1 MNSES
6 KNYRVIIV
14 ILLLAAVATIIYLV
28 SLKLAY
34 PLFQNTRLA
43 DPLAELHSLFPL
55 YYIAIGIIV
64 LSGVACFV
72 FRIQN
77 RGIHLLLLLLLAI
90 MLWYTPNYLAG
101 YVHQPD
107 GPRDLGVALEIPQ
120 VLHGVSFP
128 NAGYGLDFP
137 TSYILSYSLMHIT
150 GIEPLSYLHLFP
162 LISLCLFTL
171 LCYVFA
177 SRLFSPLAAFIT
189 TLLAMIGLHYIFFLP
204 GAHAVGVLLLVTAL
218 VLLWRQDTTS
228 RILTFLAIAAV
239 IICHPIS
246 PLLLTAFLAA
256 ALIVNFSRRLVKSQV
271 VVMAMLVVCIGGWF
285 IWPSLPL
292 AAGLPAEIPSVT
304 EETSE
309 WAGDLQGYIFP
320 SELETT
326 ELFLLG
332 TPFIYGGIFNLN
344 KGVYLLYALL
354 ALAAIGYIFYRS
366 SSQRRRPRDFIKNLG
381 GLSRGEAFLV
391 ISVLVLIILT
401 ILLGE
406 REHVLIERGLTFTI
420 LAISGLVASITIR
433 TYEPATI
440 VVKRFIGLAMI
451 VVVLFLTLSF
461 PVVAYSIDAYTS
473 FPISEE
479 AGLKFLADCAPL
491 NTKTLAITAEG
502 QMTLYRP
509 YIVTPVK
516 LRSRSSLDQGDIFA
530 FRRSGY
536 YYAAMR
542 HELSFEDN
550 WFTRYQSVA
559 NTSSEFDRIYSSP
572 TTVIFMKIGTPQDES
587 SLSNPRISS

>member
-1 MNSES
+1 VNSET
-6 KNYRVIIV
+6 KNYRAITV
-14 ILLLAAVATIIYLV
+14 ILLLAIVATIIYLV

-55 YYIAIGIIV
+55 YYVAIGIMA
-64 LSGVACFV
+64 LLGVACFIY
-72 FRIQN
+72 RIEN
-77 RGIHLLLLLLLAI
+77 RGIHILLLLLLAI
-90 MLWYTPNYLAG
+90 MLWYTPNSLAG
-101 YVHQPD
+101 YVYQPD
-107 GPRDLGVALEIPQ
+107 GPRDLGVALQIPQ

-150 GIEPLSYLHLFP
+150 GIEQLSYLHLFP
-162 LISLCLFTL
+162 LIALCFFTL
-171 LCYVFA
+171 LCYAFA
-177 SRLFSPLAAFIT
+177 SRLFGSRAAFIAV
-189 TLLAMIGLHYIFFLP
+189 LFAMIGLHYIFFLP
-204 GAHAVGVLLLVTAL
+204 GAHAVGGLLLLTAL

-246 PLLLTAFLAA
+246 PLLLVVFLAA
-256 ALIVNFSRRLVKSQV
+256 MLIANFSRRLVKSQV

-292 AAGLPAEIPSVT
+292 AAGQPAEIPSVT

-309 WAGDLQGYIFP
+309 WAGELQGYIFP

-326 ELFLLG
+326 TLFLFG

-381 GLSRGEAFLV
+381 GLSRGEAFLA

-440 VVKRFIGLAMI
+440 VVKRFINPAMI
-451 VVVLFLTLSF
+451 VIVLFLTLSF

-473 FPISEE
+473 FPTSEE
-479 AGLKFLADCAPL
+479 AGLKFLASYAPL
-491 NTKTLAITAEG
+491 DTETLATTAEG

-509 YIVTPVK
+509 YIADPVP
-516 LRSRSSLDQGDIFA
+516 LSSPASLDRGDVFA
-530 FRRSGY
+530 FRSTGY

-542 HELSFEDN
+542 FDLSLEDN
-550 WFTRYQSVA
+550 WFTRYQSVV
-559 NTSSEFDRIYSSP
+559 NTSNEFDKIYSSP
-572 TTVIFMKIGTPQDES
+572 TTAIFVKRE
-587 SLSNPRISS
+587 